1 MLDVN
6 SLQTWIAVGLSL
18 ALLIVKAF
26 ALLDA
31 LRRPP
36 EVFVAADKQTKNL
49 WLLLLGLA
57 VVAALLLPGAFGLI
71 NLAGTV
77 AALVYLADV
86 RPAVR
91 ALTPRR

>member
-1 MLDVN
+1 VDL
-6 SLQTWIAVGLSL
+6 LAVQGGLSL
-18 ALLIVKAF
+18 LIELTLLFVKAF
-26 ALLDA
+26 AFLDA
-31 LRRPP
+31 LRRPA

-49 WLLLLGLA
+49 WMLLLGIAL
-57 VVAALLLPGAFGLI
+57 VAAVLLPGAFGLI
-71 NLAGTV
+71 NLVGTV